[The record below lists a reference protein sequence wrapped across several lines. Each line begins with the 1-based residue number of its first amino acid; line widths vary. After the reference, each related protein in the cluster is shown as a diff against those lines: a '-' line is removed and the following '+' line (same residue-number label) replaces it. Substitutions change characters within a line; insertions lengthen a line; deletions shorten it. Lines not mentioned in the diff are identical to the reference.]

1 MYCSRIHIGV
11 AIGCDR
17 RKALVASCHATWIGV
32 GSTRKSQPYP
42 QIEFA
47 GSCVPEMAGT
57 TKACSHD
64 T

>member
-11 AIGCDR
+11 AIGCGR
-17 RKALVASCHATWIGV
+17 GKALVASGHAIWIGA

-42 QIEFA
+42 QFA